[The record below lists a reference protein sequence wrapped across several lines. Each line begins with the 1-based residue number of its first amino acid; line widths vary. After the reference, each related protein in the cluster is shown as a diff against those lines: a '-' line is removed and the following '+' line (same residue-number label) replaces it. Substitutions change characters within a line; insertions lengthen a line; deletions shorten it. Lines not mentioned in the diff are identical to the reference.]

1 MNATAVIVLAAGKG
15 TRMKSERAKVLH
27 PVAWR
32 PMLAHVLDALA
43 AVKASRQLVV
53 IGHAAD
59 SVRAACLDTNAF
71 PGGGLELVEQREQKG
86 TGHAVQMTKDALAGF
101 RGTVL
106 VVPGDVPLVRGETLA
121 AFLQFHATATAPLS
135 VLTTRPPDATGYG
148 RIVRQPNAEGGGWGS
163 GGEAPGNNETGTRI
177 ARIVEHR
184 DATDTEKL
192 INEINTGIIAAD
204 AEFLFK
210 ALAEIR
216 PDNSQKELYLTD
228 VIAIAAK
235 AGTPGAVYACEPAS
249 EFEGINDRA
258 QLSRAEKTLFA
269 RVAQAHMIAGITI
282 LDPATTRIDP
292 RARIG
297 VDTVLHPGVEI
308 RGACVIGA
316 ANVIETGTIVDES
329 VIGAGVHVKPYC
341 VITRA
346 RAADGCV
353 IGPFAH
359 LRPEA
364 DLAEGV
370 HVGNYVEVKKS
381 TIGKGSKANHLAY
394 LGDATIGSGVNVGAG
409 TITCNYDGFAK
420 HRTVI
425 EDGVFIGSDTQLVAP
440 VTVGRDAVVAAGS
453 TITKDVPPGSLALS
467 RTKQTEIADY
477 ATKRKARVE
486 AKKASDAGEKRKK
499 GSQ

>member
-27 PVAWR
+27 PIAWR

-43 AVKASRQLVV
+43 AVKAQRQLVV

-59 SVRAACLDTNAF
+59 SVRAACVDTSAF
-71 PGGGLELVEQREQKG
+71 PGGALELVEQREQKG

-106 VVPGDVPLVRGETLA
+106 VVPGDVPLVRSETLT

-148 RIVRQPNAEGGGWGS
+148 RIVRDQ
-163 GGEAPGNNETGTRI
+163 TGTRI

-184 DATDTEKL
+184 DATDTERL

-228 VIAIAAK
+228 VISIAAK

-258 QLSRAEKTLFA
+258 QLSRAEKALFA
-269 RVAQAHMIAGITI
+269 RVAHTNMIAGVTI

-381 TIGKGSKANHLAY
+381 TIGRGSKVNHLSY
-394 LGDATIGSGVNVGAG
+394 IGDATIGSGVNVGAG

-440 VTVGRDAVVAAGS
+440 VTVGRDSVVAAGS

-477 ATKRKARVE
+477 ATKRKARAE

>member
-1 MNATAVIVLAAGKG
+1 MTAIAAIVLAAGKG

-27 PVAWR
+27 PIAWR
-32 PMLAHVLDALA
+32 PMLAHVLDAIA
-43 AVKASRQLVV
+43 GIHASRQLVV
-53 IGHAAD
+53 IGHAGD
-59 SVRAACLDTNAF
+59 SVRAACVDPAAF
-71 PGGGLELVEQREQKG
+71 PGGSLELVEQREQKG
-86 TGHAVQMTKDALAGF
+86 TGHAVQMTKDALATF

-106 VVPGDVPLVRGETLA
+106 VMPGDVPLVRAETLA

-135 VLTTRPPDATGYG
+135 VLTTKPPDATGYG
-148 RIVRQPNAEGGGWGS
+148 RIVRD
-163 GGEAPGNNETGTRI
+163 ETGTRI

-184 DATDTEKL
+184 DATATEKL
-192 INEINTGIIAAD
+192 ITEINTGIIAAD
-204 AEFLFK
+204 AAFLFQ
-210 ALAEIR
+210 ALSQLR

-228 VIAIAAK
+228 VIGIAAK
-235 AGTPGAVYACEPAS
+235 AGTPAGACLCEPAS
-249 EFEGINDRA
+249 EFEGINDRV
-258 QLSRAEKTLFA
+258 QLSRAEKALFA
-269 RVAQAHMIAGITI
+269 RVAQAHMLAGVTI

-292 RARIG
+292 RARLG

-316 ANVIETGTIVDES
+316 MNVIETGTVIDES

-364 DLAEGV
+364 DLGESV
-370 HVGNYVEVKKS
+370 HVGNFVEVKKTS
-381 TIGKGSKANHLAY
+381 LGKGSKANHLAY

-420 HRTVI
+420 HPTVI

-440 VTVGRDAVVAAGS
+440 VKIGRDAVIGAGS
-453 TITKDVPPGSLALS
+453 TITKDVPAGSLALS

-477 ATKRKARVE
+477 ATKRKARAE
-486 AKKASDAGEKRKK
+486 AKKASVSGEKRKK